1 MASVYD
7 FVETAADGTQVPLAD
22 YEGKVVLVVNVASKC
37 GLTPQYEGL
46 ESLYREDKD
55 RGFEILGFPCNQFK
69 EQEPGSDDEI
79 QAFCK
84 TTYDVT
90 FPVFAKIDVNGP
102 TADSFYAFLRAQAPG
117 DFGPQYGDFYKAISN
132 IRPDADG
139 TDEVKWNF
147 TKFLV
152 GRDGNVI
159 KRYEPPVSPSD
170 IKADLEQYL

>member
-1 MASVYD
+1 MTSVYD
-7 FVETAADGTQVPLAD
+7 FSVSTADGGQVPLAD
-22 YEGKVVLVVNVASKC
+22 YEDKVLLIVNVASKC

-46 ESLYREDKD
+46 ESLYRDANG
-55 RGFEILGFPCNQFK
+55 RGLEVLGFPCNQFK
-69 EQEPGSDDEI
+69 EQEPGSDAEI
-79 QAFCK
+79 QAFCT

-102 TADSFYAFLRAQAPG
+102 AAHPLYQHLRAQAPG
-117 DFGPQYGDFYKAISN
+117 DFGPEYGDFFRAIAR

-152 GRDGNVI
+152 GRDGIVL
-159 KRYEPPVSPSD
+159 KRYEPPVSPAD
-170 IKADLEQYL
+170 IKTDLDTYF